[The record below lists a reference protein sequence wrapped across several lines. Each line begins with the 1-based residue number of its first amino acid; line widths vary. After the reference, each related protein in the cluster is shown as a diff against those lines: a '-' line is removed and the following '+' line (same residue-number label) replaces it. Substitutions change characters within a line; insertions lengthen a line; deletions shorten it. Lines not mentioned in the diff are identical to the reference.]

1 MHSLKLFAHLDVFF
15 SCFSIMEARRTM
27 SYFQFLQGFRKL
39 IFTAEIIYHI
49 SNSFQDSC
57 SLFYKSRTL
66 LGKDI
71 KPTIVRKIA
80 LRCSLVFFLGN
91 DRIQTFFSVI
101 KYKTLGIHAV
111 VLNIINCKITYVSN
125 IQKHIKFSLI
135 LASEINNRH
144 HKIPIV
150 LFFLYH

>member
-1 MHSLKLFAHLDVFF
+1 MQLVLVKCTGIVLKRTMTMLNSYAASVAFRYAFIKTAHLDVFF

-91 DRIQTFFSVI
+91 DRIQTFF
-101 KYKTLGIHAV
+101 L
-111 VLNIINCKITYVSN
+111 
-125 IQKHIKFSLI
+125 
-135 LASEINNRH
+135 
-144 HKIPIV
+144 
-150 LFFLYH
+150 